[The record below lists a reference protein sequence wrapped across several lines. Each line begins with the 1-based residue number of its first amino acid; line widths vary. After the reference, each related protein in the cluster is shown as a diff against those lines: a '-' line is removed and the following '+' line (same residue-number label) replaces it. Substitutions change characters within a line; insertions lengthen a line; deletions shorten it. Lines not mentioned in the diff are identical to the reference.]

1 MIDLNGKTVLVTGAS
16 RGIGAAIARA
26 VARAGGRVIAH
37 YGRSEAAAKALQDE
51 IGAAACLPI
60 QADLADPVAVAGL
73 WPGAC
78 ALASPIDVLVNN
90 AGVFE
95 PAPLDGTADEWRAA
109 WSRVMQINLFAP
121 AELCRAAI
129 LDFRRWGGG
138 RIVNISSR
146 AAHRGDAPD
155 QMPYAASK
163 GALVALTKTI
173 ARGYAADGV
182 LAFGIAPGFTETE
195 MATESLDAAGMARTV
210 AEIPLGALVPPD
222 EIGALAAFL
231 CSDAARHLTGATLD
245 MNGASYVR

>member
-1 MIDLNGKTVLVTGAS
+1 MW
-16 RGIGAAIARA
+16 
-26 VARAGGRVIAH
+26 AG
-37 YGRSEAAAKALQDE
+37 S
-51 IGAAACLPI
+51 
-60 QADLADPVAVAGL
+60 
-73 WPGAC
+73 C

-95 PAPLDGTADEWRAA
+95 PAPVEAGADEWRAA
-109 WSRVMQINLFAP
+109 WERVMQINLFAP

-129 LDFRRWGGG
+129 LDFRTRGGG

-173 ARGYAADGV
+173 ARGYAGDGV
-182 LAFGIAPGFTETE
+182 LAFGIAPGFTQTE

-210 AEIPLGALVPPD
+210 AEIPLGALADAD
-222 EIGALAAFL
+222 EIGALTAFL

-245 MNGASYVR
+245 VNGASYVR

>member
-1 MIDLNGKTVLVTGAS
+1 MIDLDGKTVLVTGGS

-26 VARAGGRVIAH
+26 VAKAGGRVIAH
-37 YGRSEAAAKALQDE
+37 YGHNEKAAKGVCDALGADRCKP
-51 IGAAACLPI
+51 IG
-60 QADLADPVAVAGL
+60 ADLADPAAVADL

-78 ALASPIDVLVNN
+78 ALASPIDVLINN

-95 PAPLDGTADEWRAA
+95 SAPVDASPEDWRAA
-109 WSRVMQINLFAP
+109 WERVTQINLLAP

-129 LDFRRWGGG
+129 LDFRQWGGG
-138 RIVNISSR
+138 KIINISSR

-173 ARGYAADGV
+173 ARGYAADGI
-182 LAFGIAPGFTETE
+182 LAFGIAPGFADTE
-195 MATESLDAAGMARTV
+195 MATESLDAEGMARTV
-210 AEIPLGALVPPD
+210 AEIPLGALASPD

-231 CSDAARHLTGATLD
+231 CSDVARHLTGSTFD
-245 MNGASYVR
+245 VNGASYVR